1 MDLMNEFI
9 KALSKSIIITSNII
23 FVSILISLVISF
35 I

>member
-1 MDLMNEFI
+1 MYLLDEFI
-9 KALSKSIIITSNII
+9 KALSKAIIVTSNIV